1 MFDWLK
7 KIVNWFR
14 PSRIDLK
21 DEVKAVDGALDNVVE
36 AIDAVEQKADNFV
49 DKVHDEIEDGA
60 EWVQKKVVKSRR
72 KRSTKKKK

>member
-21 DEVKAVDGALDNVVE
+21 DEVKAVDGALDKVVD
-36 AIDAVEQKADNFV
+36 AIDSAERKADNFV
-49 DKVHDEIEDGA
+49 DKVHEEVEDGA
-60 EWVQKKVVKSRR
+60 EWVQKKVSKARR
-72 KRSTKKKK
+72 KRSTKKK